1 MLTKADVEK
10 KLFPSGSNDGC
21 NRSDHGRK
29 QSCIR
34 NLSMEKAV
42 VYYVMSRQG
51 HCIREEANASW
62 QNIQKPLCMT
72 MKRSFTISEQG
83 TGISFDT

>member
-10 KLFPSGSNDGC
+10 KLFPSGTNDGC

-34 NLSMEKAV
+34 NFSMEKV
-42 VYYVMSRQG
+42 VIYYVMSRQG
-51 HCIREEANASW
+51 HCIRKEAYASCR
-62 QNIQKPLCMT
+62 IYRVFCMT
-72 MKRSFTISEQG
+72 MKRSFTIWEQG
-83 TGISFDT
+83 MGRSFDT